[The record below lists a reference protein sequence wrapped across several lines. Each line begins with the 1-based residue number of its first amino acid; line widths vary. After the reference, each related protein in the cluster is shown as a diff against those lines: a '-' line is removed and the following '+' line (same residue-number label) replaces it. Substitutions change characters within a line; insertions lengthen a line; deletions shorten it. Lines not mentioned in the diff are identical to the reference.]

1 MIVRMDR
8 FSSTFHVVYEN
19 DCRNHLQDDV
29 HAVFRLELARA
40 LATQAKARTGFV
52 AVCVPSP
59 RRGRKFHVI
68 VVNDTA

>member
-29 HAVFRLELARA
+29 HAVFRLGLATA
-40 LATQAKARTGFV
+40 LATQAKARDRSMAAFV
-52 AVCVPSP
+52 SSP
-59 RRGRKFHVI
+59 RGGRKFRVI
-68 VVNDTA
+68 VVL